1 MYQPRSFPSRMRTEW
16 AFLEPGMTPG
26 STEVWSELYM
36 GRGSFSCPSDWVNE
50 KALKLRAF
58 APIIM
63 FPNYTAGRWATVE
76 AGEHEVLL
84 FFILKYSQIFHIVFV
99 RI

>member
-1 MYQPRSFPSRMRTEW
+1 MRTEW
-16 AFLEPGMTPG
+16 AFLEPGMIPG

-76 AGEHEVLL
+76 AGEHEVVLI
-84 FFILKYSQIFHIVFV
+84 FILKYSQIFHIVFV